1 MAILKSKTFL
11 RMAVVAIIMTVVL
24 WMMPTGLISAEGS
37 SSLTELKAAAD
48 LANMALADAQAA
60 ADTANADLAGA
71 QTAADAANLALAD
84 AQAAADLA
92 NTALTAANDG
102 GIAEEIASAQTAAD
116 AANLALADAQAAA
129 DTANAD
135 LAGAQTA
142 ADAANLALADAQT
155 AADAANAALAAALNQ
170 DGGEENLNPPEGQE
184 GGSVILNP
192 ALSTDKEDYHP
203 EETVILTGTGFAPNA
218 IYTIAV
224 TRPDGSVVIGDGSF
238 TPGSDTVLTDAS
250 GNFTYNY
257 ILDGIMGLYRIDA
270 LDANGLIVVTKTFTD
285 CNAKIQLYKFWDKN
299 NNGTKDGSDTWLY
312 GADFQ
317 LYIKS
322 GSSWGSPIAT
332 ETSDSNGYVH
342 FHIYNYGTYKVVE
355 SDPPSGYS
363 GSFTSGE
370 IVINSGNDE
379 STISLGNVANIT
391 QTGTFT
397 LTKNFTGGSPY
408 PNAYFYLKD
417 GSGNYYKTT
426 GATDTK
432 ANAKVTINTNGGTAL
447 WSNLPQQTYY
457 LEEDAIS
464 GYSTDN
470 SSSSGIT
477 VDSGHLNK
485 TRTVTNTKIV
495 GSVYIEKHGLEGVEY
510 SWADKVKFILD
521 GPGGLHYEATLD
533 NTDHTGLSNDV
544 TWNNLPIGNYILT
557 QSYSGLGNK
566 YTYTSDLVSPY
577 NFTIDAGHKSFS
589 FDVHNCAQKGDVKF
603 TKTGL
608 GSGITAKF
616 KLIWVGADGVPGGS
630 DDVQFDGEQS
640 LTGPGSPHVH
650 WYNVPFGTYYITE
663 SVVPSGYQKMA
674 DITGIVIDVVGE
686 EECRTGNNVLAKGSI
701 EVTKSGMM
709 AGDLVSI
716 SLKKGAALIETKPAG
731 GNGVYTF
738 SNLDFGTDYSIAE
751 SYASGNNYTY
761 TISSQ
766 IPANPITVN
775 SATKVCV
782 TLVNDPTVK
791 SAKIII
797 IKNVY
802 GTLLASES
810 FSFTNSQGSGFTLN
824 GTESPTPWRTGI
836 IVEAGKT
843 YTIAE
848 NDPGA
853 DWTTTWGSTIPGAI
867 SGTSRD
873 VTFTVNGSN
882 IAGIDGQTITFD
894 NTRKKCEVTIDKTI
908 GGAPA
913 AEGTFG
919 FGGDLGS
926 FALPDSGLYS
936 KLFTIEC
943 GIPYTVSED
952 ILSAGYTFGSILS
965 QGDIEVVSTS
975 GSSITFIARCYGTS
989 KTSQLNTEVIRVE
1002 VAKKITFNNN
1012 RMPGFIRLTKT
1023 DSVTGAPV
1031 AGAEYW
1037 VFDSNGVHVETLIT
1051 GSDGSVTVSGFAWG
1065 TYTVKE
1071 MSAPAG
1077 YLVDPTIYTV
1087 VIGANSTT
1095 VNLSV
1100 KNSPTGGGGTVTVG
1114 GITEGIQ
1121 VLAFTGVDPIIPI
1134 AGGSAVIVGL
1144 AILLSTLRR
1153 RAITK

>member
-1 MAILKSKTFL
+1 MSILKNKTVL
-11 RMAVVAIIMTVVL
+11 RMAVVAVIMTVVL
-24 WMMPTGLISAEGS
+24 WMMPAGLISAEGS
-37 SSLTELKAAAD
+37 SNLTELQAAAD
-48 LANMALADAQAA
+48 TANAALADAQVA

-71 QTAADAANLALAD
+71 QTAADAANA
-84 AQAAADLA
+84 
-92 NTALTAANDG
+92 ALTVAYEG
-102 GIAEEIASAQTAAD
+102 GIAEEIAAAQTTADAVNLALTDAQTAAD
-116 AANLALADAQAAA
+116 AANLALADAQA
-129 DTANAD
+129 
-135 LAGAQTA
+135 
-142 ADAANLALADAQT
+142 

-184 GGSVILNP
+184 SGSVILNP
-192 ALSTDKEDYHP
+192 ALSTDKEDYRP
-203 EETVILTGTGFAPNA
+203 EETVIITGTGFAPNA

-270 LDANGLIVVTKTFTD
+270 VDAGGLIVATKTFTD

-299 NNGTKDGSDTWLY
+299 NDGTKNGTDSWLS
-312 GADFQ
+312 GADFD
-317 LYIKS
+317 LYKKN
-322 GSSWGSPIAT
+322 GSSWGSVIET
-332 ETSDSNGYVH
+332 QTSDSNGYVH

-355 SDPPSGYS
+355 SDPPSGYT
-363 GSFTSGE
+363 GSFTSGD
-370 IVINSGNDE
+370 IVITSDNDE
-379 STISLGNVANIT
+379 STISLGNVANTT

-408 PNAYFYLKD
+408 PSAFFYLKD
-417 GSGNYYKTT
+417 ASGNYYKTN
-426 GATDTK
+426 GAIDTK

-464 GYSTDN
+464 GYTTDN

-485 TRTVTNTKIV
+485 TRTVTNTKTLLGTFTLTKNFTG
-495 GSVYIEKHGLEGVEY
+495 GSPYPSAFFYLKDASGNYYKTNGAIDTK
-510 SWADKVKFILD
+510 ANAKVTINTN
-521 GPGGLHYEATLD
+521 GGTALW
-533 NTDHTGLSNDV
+533 S
-544 TWNNLPIGNYILT
+544 NLPQQTYYLEEDAI
-557 QSYSGLGNK
+557 SG
-566 YTYTSDLVSPY
+566 YTTDNSS
-577 NFTIDAGHKSFS
+577 S
-589 FDVHNCAQKGDVKF
+589 
-603 TKTGL
+603 
-608 GSGITAKF
+608 SGITVDCDHLNK
-616 KLIWVGADGVPGGS
+616 
-630 DDVQFDGEQS
+630 
-640 LTGPGSPHVH
+640 T
-650 WYNVPFGTYYITE
+650 
-663 SVVPSGYQKMA
+663 
-674 DITGIVIDVVGE
+674 
-686 EECRTGNNVLAKGSI
+686 RTVTNTKQVGSI
-701 EVTKSGMM
+701 VVTKSGMM

-716 SLKKGAALIETKPAG
+716 SLYKGAALIETKPAG
-731 GNGVYTF
+731 GNSTYTF
-738 SNLDFGTDYSIAE
+738 GNLDFGTDYSITE
-751 SYASGNNYTY
+751 SYAGANNYTY
-761 TISSQ
+761 TILSQ
-766 IPANPITVN
+766 VPANPITVN
-775 SATKVCV
+775 SATPVAV

-791 SAKIII
+791 SAKIIV
-797 IKNVY
+797 IKNVF

-824 GTESPTPWRTGI
+824 GTESPTPWRAGI
-836 IVEAGKT
+836 LVEAGKT

-853 DWTTTWGSTIPGAI
+853 DWTTTWGSTIPGAT

-882 IAGIDGQTITFD
+882 IAGIDGQTITFE
-894 NTRKKCEVTIDKTI
+894 NTRKTCEVTIDKTI
-908 GGAPA
+908 GGVPA

-926 FALPDSGLYS
+926 FSLPDSGLYT
-936 KLFTIEC
+936 KLFTVEC

-952 ILSAGYTFGSILS
+952 VLSAGYTFGSILS
-965 QGDIEVVSTS
+965 QGDLLVDIA
-975 GSSITFIARCYGTS
+975 GSSITFIARCFGSSASSLT
-989 KTSQLNTEVIRVE
+989 NTEVIRVE
-1002 VAKKITFNNN
+1002 LSKKITFDNS
-1012 RMPGFIRLTKT
+1012 RMPGFIRLIKT

-1051 GSDGSVTVSGFAWG
+1051 GLDGSVMVSGFVWG

-1071 MSAPAG
+1071 MFAPTG

-1095 VNLSV
+1095 VTLSV
-1100 KNSPTGGGGTVTVG
+1100 KNTPTGGGRTVTVA

-1121 VLAFTGVDPIIPI
+1121 VLAFTGIDPIIPI
-1134 AGGSAVIVGL
+1134 AGGSAVIAGL
-1144 AILLSTLRR
+1144 AILLATLRR

>member
-1 MAILKSKTFL
+1 MSISKNKTVL
-11 RMAVVAIIMTVVL
+11 RMAVIAVIMTVVL
-24 WMMPTGLISAEGS
+24 WMMPAGLISAEGS
-37 SSLTELKAAAD
+37 SNLTELQAAAEA
-48 LANMALADAQAA
+48 ANMALADAQAV
-60 ADTANADLAGA
+60 ADAANADLAGA
-71 QTAADAANLALAD
+71 QTAADAANAVLALA
-84 AQAAADLA
+84 
-92 NTALTAANDG
+92 NEG
-102 GIAEEIASAQTAAD
+102 GITEEITAAQTAAD
-116 AANLALADAQAAA
+116 AANEALAAAQTEADA
-129 DTANAD
+129 ANAD
-135 LAGAQTA
+135 LAVAQTA
-142 ADAANLALADAQT
+142 ADAANE
-155 AADAANAALAAALNQ
+155 ALAAALNQ
-170 DGGEENLNPPEGQE
+170 DSGEENLNPPDGQE
-184 GGSVILNP
+184 GGNVILNP

-203 EETVILTGTGFAPNA
+203 EETVVITGTGFVPNA

-270 LDANGLIVVTKTFTD
+270 VDAGGLVVATKTFTD

-299 NNGTKDGSDTWLY
+299 NDGTKNGTDSFLS

-317 LYIKS
+317 LFKKS
-322 GSSWGSPIAT
+322 GSSSWGSAIET
-332 ETSDSNGYVH
+332 QTSDSGGYVH

-355 SDPPSGYS
+355 SSPPSGYI

-370 IVINSGNDE
+370 IVINSSNDE
-379 STISLGNVANIT
+379 STISLGNVANTT

-397 LTKNFTGGSPY
+397 LTKSFTGGSPY

-417 GSGNYYKTT
+417 GSGNYYKTN
-426 GATDTK
+426 GAIDTK

-464 GYSTDN
+464 GYTTDN

-485 TRTVTNTKIV
+485 TRPVTNTKIV
-495 GSVYIEKHGLEGVEY
+495 GSVYIQKSGLEGEEY
-510 SWADKVKFILD
+510 SWADEVKFILD

-533 NTDHTGLSNDV
+533 NTGHTGLSDDV
-544 TWNNLPIGNYILT
+544 TWSNLPIGNYTLT

-566 YTYTSDLVSPY
+566 YTYTSDLASPY
-577 NFTIDAGHKSFS
+577 NFTIDATHKNFS
-589 FDVHNCAQKGDVKF
+589 FDVNNCAQKGEVKF

-616 KLIWVGADGVPGGS
+616 KLFWVGADGVPGGG
-630 DDVQFDGEQS
+630 DDIQFDGEKS
-640 LTGPGSPHVH
+640 LTGSGSPHTH

-663 SVVPSGYQKMA
+663 SVVPSGYVQMA
-674 DITGIVIDVVGE
+674 DITGIVINVIGE
-686 EECRTGNNVLAKGSI
+686 EECWTGNNVLAKGSI
-701 EVTKSGMM
+701 VVTKSGMM

-716 SLKKGAALIETKPAG
+716 ALKKGAAIIETKPAG

-766 IPANPITVN
+766 LPANPITVN
-775 SATKVCV
+775 SATPVAV

-791 SAKIII
+791 SAKVIV
-797 IKNVY
+797 IKNVF

-824 GTESPTPWRTGI
+824 GTESPTPWRAGI
-836 IVEAGKT
+836 LVEAGKT

-848 NDPGA
+848 NDPGV
-853 DWTTTWGSTIPGAI
+853 DWTTTWGSTIPGAT

-882 IAGIDGQTITFD
+882 IAGIDGKTITFE
-894 NTRKKCEVTIDKTI
+894 NTRKTCEVTIDKTI
-908 GGAPA
+908 GSAPA

-926 FALPDSGLYS
+926 FSLPDSGSYG
-936 KLFTIEC
+936 KLFTVEC
-943 GIPYTVSED
+943 GVPYTVSED
-952 ILSAGYTFGSILS
+952 NLSAGYSFGSISS
-965 QGDIEVVSTS
+965 QGSIEVVSTS
-975 GSSITFIARCYGTS
+975 GSSITFIARCYGNS
-989 KTSQLNTEVIRVE
+989 STSQSQLSTEVIRVE
-1002 VAKKITFNNN
+1002 LSKKITFNNN

-1037 VFDSNGVHVETLIT
+1037 VFDSNGVHVETLVT

-1071 MSAPAG
+1071 MFAPAG

-1095 VNLSV
+1095 VNLNV
-1100 KNSPTGGGGTVTVG
+1100 KNSPAGGGGTVTVS

-1121 VLAFTGVDPIIPI
+1121 VLAFTGIDPIIPI
-1134 AGGSAVIVGL
+1134 AGGSAIIAGL
-1144 AILLSTLRR
+1144 AILLATLRR
-1153 RAITK
+1153 RANAK